1 MGGLPPSNTNDHLD
15 VRSIDHGFAVQQ
27 STAKSEVYTHPIHQ
41 GSFRTDVNANHKKNE
56 TTTKLCDMLCP
67 QAFDSPPQTSDAAP
81 KKLGSMKK
89 TVPLPPLGMKSKDW
103 PPRPPSIHAAH
114 LMADLLSQE
123 TSGFRLLGVGEQ

>member
-1 MGGLPPSNTNDHLD
+1 MKQRQNCVTCCAHKLL
-15 VRSIDHGFAVQQ
+15 
-27 STAKSEVYTHPIHQ
+27 IH
-41 GSFRTDVNANHKKNE
+41 
-56 TTTKLCDMLCP
+56 
-67 QAFDSPPQTSDAAP
+67 PQTSDAAP